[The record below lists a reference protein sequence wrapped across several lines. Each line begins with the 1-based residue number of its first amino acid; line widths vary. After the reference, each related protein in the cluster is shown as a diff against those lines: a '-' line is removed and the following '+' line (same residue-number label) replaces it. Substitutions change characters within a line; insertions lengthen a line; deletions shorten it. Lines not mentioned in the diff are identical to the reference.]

1 MHLSA
6 PLATALLS
14 SSALAVTIPSA
25 TTNPVASTR
34 TFTDPTVSLSTDTV
48 VPGNAM
54 YKFVDTSSFKSGP
67 VLKVDGSFICNAQD
81 EARLTFNGFNGN
93 LGSDTMIMSPGDLE
107 LVLNGEFI
115 NSENS
120 LFQASAAS
128 RLRVT
133 VTAPARSVVNQGEIL
148 LKGDHISMSCPGTV
162 FNNGDISFDS
172 KGTALY
178 SFGTIINYS
187 TIHMLAA
194 SSDSLLEFQVLHNE
208 GRFLYH
214 YGAGKNDAVYVR
226 RRIGNL
232 GTIEFY
238 GWSDDGEIVQNGEI
252 ENTGLICLQHSFLRQ
267 RKDISGNGFLHLA
280 KSASVEIDGLKKLD
294 PEQKLVLGDAKAYIV
309 LKLISLIKKTYILH
323 GVRDGATFIQSRGN
337 IETMTYEPGNGILF
351 IVQDGRE
358 INFQIGEYYT
368 PDGFKLENNRISYHG
383 RTPKAATQV
392 PAECKCSA

>member
-14 SSALAVTIPSA
+14 SSALVVTIPTVTITHAA
-25 TTNPVASTR
+25 TTNPTASTR
-34 TFTDPTVSLSTDTV
+34 TFTDHTVSLSTDTV
-48 VPGNAM
+48 VPGNVM
-54 YKFVDTSSFKSGP
+54 YKLDDTLSFKRGH

-81 EARLTFNGFNGN
+81 EARLTFDGFNGN
-93 LGSDTMIMSPGDLE
+93 QGSDTMILSPGELE

-128 RLRVT
+128 RLRIT
-133 VTAPARSVVNQGEIL
+133 VTAPRKSFVNQGEIL
-148 LKGDHISMSCPGTV
+148 LKGDYMTMSCPGIV
-162 FNNGDISFDS
+162 LNSGDISFDS
-172 KGTALY
+172 KGAALY
-178 SFGTIINYS
+178 SFGTIINYN

-194 SSDSLLEFQVLHNE
+194 SSDSLLEFHVLYNE

-238 GWSDDGEIVQNGEI
+238 GSSEDGEIVQDGEI

-267 RKDISGNGFLHLA
+267 RKDISGNRCLHLA

-294 PEQKLVLGDAKAYIV
+294 P
-309 LKLISLIKKTYILH
+309 
-323 GVRDGATFIQSRGN
+323 GA
-337 IETMTYEPGNGILF
+337 ETCAW
-351 IVQDGRE
+351 R
-358 INFQIGEYYT
+358 
-368 PDGFKLENNRISYHG
+368 
-383 RTPKAATQV
+383 
-392 PAECKCSA
+392 